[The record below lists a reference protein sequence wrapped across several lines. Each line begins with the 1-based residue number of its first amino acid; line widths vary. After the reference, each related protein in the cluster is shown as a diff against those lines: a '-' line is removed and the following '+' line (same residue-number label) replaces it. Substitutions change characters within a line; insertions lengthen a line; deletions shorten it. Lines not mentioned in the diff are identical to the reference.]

1 MANNPVVNIFK
12 IKELRE
18 RIFFTFVILVVF
30 RLGCV
35 LTIPGI
41 DASVLLGYFG
51 DLASKNKNA
60 FASYMDFFAGGAF
73 SNFSVF
79 MLGVMPY
86 VSTQI
91 ILQLALIIF
100 PSLKRIAQEDGGQRK
115 VAAWTRVGTVFVCL
129 IQSMAVTVYASS
141 IQYNGASAIVM
152 SNPLAFKLLAMLTVT
167 TGAMITVWLGDQ
179 ITAHGI
185 GNGISMLIFA
195 GIVARLPHAVI
206 ELRNRVVDPDSN
218 LNPVFVII
226 VLVMF
231 VGIIGLVVFEQRG
244 ERKIR
249 VNYAK
254 RVVGR
259 KMYGS
264 QNTYIPFKI
273 NPSGVIPVIFASSFL
288 TFPLQ
293 IVSSLGSG
301 ENSARWIARLSAILT
316 PTGWWYNI
324 LLVLLIDF
332 FAYFYT
338 QVTLNPTE
346 IAKNI
351 RENGGSIPGI
361 RTENTESYLQKV
373 LNRLVLPGSLYLAV
387 IAVLP
392 TIIQNLFGF
401 PQAISM
407 LMGGTS
413 LLILV
418 GVDLDTMSQI
428 EALLKM
434 HHSDGLLKKGRIQS
448 RNL

>member
-1 MANNPVVNIFK
+1 MAKNPIANIFR
-12 IKELRE
+12 IKELRSK
-18 RIFFTFVILVVF
+18 ILFTFLILVVF

-41 DASVLLGYFG
+41 DASVLTKYFD
-51 DLASKNKNA
+51 DLVSSNKNA

-115 VAAWTRVGTVFVCL
+115 IATWTRVGTVFVCL
-129 IQSMAVTVYASS
+129 IQSLAVTVYANS
-141 IQYNGASAIVM
+141 IPGAMILD
-152 SNPLAFKLLAMLTVT
+152 NQLAFKLLAMLTVT

-185 GNGISMLIFA
+185 GNGISILIFA

-206 ELRNRVVDPDSN
+206 ELVSKVRSHEINAVAVIVVI
-218 LNPVFVII
+218 L
-226 VLVMF
+226 MF
-231 VGIIGLVVFEQRG
+231 FGIIALVVYEQSG
-244 ERKIR
+244 ERKIP
-249 VNYAK
+249 VHYAK

-259 KMYGS
+259 KMYGGQS
-264 QNTYIPFKI
+264 TYIPFKI

-293 IVSSLGSG
+293 IISSVGSSGASAGWVSKL
-301 ENSARWIARLSAILT
+301 AYLLQ
-316 PTGWWYNI
+316 PTGLTYNV
-324 LLVLLIDF
+324 LLVLLIVF

-361 RTENTESYLQKV
+361 RTDKTEEYMQKV
-373 LNRLVLPGSLYLAV
+373 LNRLVLPGSLYLAA

-392 TIIQNLFGF
+392 TIIQIAFKF
-401 PQAISM
+401 PQSIAM

-434 HHSDGLLKKGRIQS
+434 HHSEGLVKKGKLRS

>member
-1 MANNPVVNIFK
+1 MANNPIANMFR
-12 IKELRE
+12 IKELRD
-18 RIFFTFVILVVF
+18 RIFFTFVVLVVF

-41 DASVLLGYFG
+41 NAQVLVTYFE
-51 DLASKNKNA
+51 DLAKHNKNA

-100 PSLKRIAQEDGGQRK
+100 PSLKRAAQEDGGQRK
-115 VAAWTRVGTVFVCL
+115 VAAWTRIGTVFVCL
-129 IQSMAVTVYASS
+129 IQSLAVTVYAAS
-141 IQYNGASAIVM
+141 IPNAIAIE
-152 SNPLAFKLLAMLTVT
+152 NQLAFKLLAMLTVT
-167 TGAMITVWLGDQ
+167 TGAMITIWLGDQ

-195 GIVARLPHAVI
+195 GIVARLPHAVL
-206 ELRNRVVDPDSN
+206 ELRNRVSDGS

-226 VLVMF
+226 VLLMF
-231 VGIIGLVVFEQRG
+231 IGIIAFVVYEQSG
-244 ERKIR
+244 ERKIP
-249 VNYAK
+249 VHYAK

-259 KMYGS
+259 KMYGGQS
-264 QNTYIPFKI
+264 TYIPFKI

-293 IVSSLGSG
+293 IVSSLGNNQ
-301 ENSARWIARLSAILT
+301 NSARWIASLSAKLN
-316 PTGWWYNI
+316 PTGWLYNI
-324 LLVLLIDF
+324 LLVLLIIF

-361 RTENTESYLQKV
+361 RTDKTEEYMQKV
-373 LNRLVLPGSLYLAV
+373 LNRLVLPGSLYLAA

-401 PQAISM
+401 PQSISM

-418 GVDLDTMSQI
+418 GVDLDTMSQV

-434 HHSDGLLKKGRIQS
+434 HHADGLVKKGKLRS

>member
-1 MANNPVVNIFK
+1 MANNPIVNMFK
-12 IKELRE
+12 VKELRS
-18 RIFFTFVILVVF
+18 RIFFTLVVLAVY
-30 RLGCV
+30 RLGSV

-41 DASVLLGYFG
+41 NPQALTSYFDSLTRG
-51 DLASKNKNA
+51 NA
-60 FASYMDFFAGGAF
+60 FVDYMDFFAGGAF

-86 VSTQI
+86 ISTQI
-91 ILQLALIIF
+91 IMQLALIIF
-100 PSLKRIAQEDGGQRK
+100 PSLKRLAQEDGGQKRVQK
-115 VAAWTRVGTVFVCL
+115 WTRVGTVFVCL
-129 IQSMAVTVYASS
+129 IQSMAVTVYAASIPGAVVISS
-141 IQYNGASAIVM
+141 SV
-152 SNPLAFKLLAMLTVT
+152 LFKIIAMITVT
-167 TGAMITVWLGDQ
+167 TGTMVTIWLGEQ
-179 ITAHGI
+179 ITARGI

-195 GIVARLPHAVI
+195 GIVARLPSAVW
-206 ELRNRVVDPDSN
+206 ELGRMVKGGE
-218 LNPVFVII
+218 LNIVFVIVVI
-226 VLVMF
+226 FMF
-231 VGIIGLVVFEQRG
+231 VGIVALVVYEQQG
-244 ERKIR
+244 QRKIP
-249 VNYAK
+249 VHYAK

-259 KMYGS
+259 KMYGGQS
-264 QNTYIPFKI
+264 TYIPFKI

-293 IVSSLGSG
+293 IATSLGP
-301 ENSARWIARLSAILT
+301 NVRWLNKLAAFLDPVGL
-316 PTGWWYNI
+316 WYNVF
-324 LLVLLIDF
+324 LVLLIVF

-346 IAKNI
+346 IAKNV

-361 RTENTESYLQKV
+361 RTDKMEEYMQKV

-401 PQAISM
+401 PQSISM

-418 GVDLDTMSQI
+418 GVDLDTMSQV
-428 EALLKM
+428 EAMMKM
-434 HHSDGLLKKGRIQS
+434 HHQDGLVKKGKLRS